1 MKKMTLTTLLLLSAV
16 MVTPASANWFS
27 RPDLGVQ
34 LNVGSAPNPTPN
46 DLRALYS
53 NYPGTRYSQADVLR
67 SMTGKVVY
75 GENGEELGYILAVDE
90 RARLASLQLP
100 TGIAV
105 TIQHRHADEPD
116 DPRDRADAVSRR
128 RDGDGPGADRSPI
141 RPDGVRPYRPRCD
154 SHRPAS
160 ARPRQHPPWPCF
172 LSVFVPEIKY
182 LRSS

>member
-16 MVTPASANWFS
+16 MVSPASANWFS

-46 DLRALYS
+46 DLRALYA

-75 GENGEELGYILAVDE
+75 GANGEELGYILAVDE

-105 TIQHRHADEPD
+105 TIETGMLMNETHRVIAPTLSRD
-116 DPRDRADAVSRR
+116 DVMAMAQTQT
-128 RDGDGPGADRSPI
+128 G
-141 RPDGVRPYRPRCD
+141 
-154 SHRPAS
+154 
-160 ARPRQHPPWPCF
+160 RQYALVLTP
-172 LSVFVPEIKY
+172 
-182 LRSS
+182 